1 MLGKEKKCGQTKG
14 TRGCAEQNNDKNGW
28 LIKNRGSQKRQS
40 RKAEERRRKDK
51 FGLAHNF

>member
-51 FGLAHNF
+51 IRARS